1 MSMEIHALT
10 LGVWY
15 TNPVQA
21 GDRPALGL
29 AAGTRGAVLIDG
41 GNSPAHVAPLLAF
54 ARGRGLSLQAVCLTH
69 WHWDH
74 CFGAVSA
81 ALPVIACEQ
90 TAARL
95 DWMRTLSWDDDA
107 LAARVAAGTEMDF
120 CRENIQIEYPTQPR
134 SIQVPTAARTFAS
147 EETID
152 LGGLTV
158 RLMQVVS
165 DHSPDCC
172 VALLP
177 EAGVAFLGDCLYLN
191 MDHEPWH
198 RTPARTRALMER
210 LLALDAQ
217 WYVPA
222 HHGLYTRAGFAQYA
236 AQMTA
241 AANAAEGAP
250 DMQSAARR
258 FKTQTGAEPNED
270 EQTLLAEFLAA
281 RAYE

>member
-1 MSMEIHALT
+1 MSGNIHALAP
-10 LGVWY
+10 GVWY
-15 TNPVQA
+15 TDPVQA

-54 ARGRGLSLQAVCLTH
+54 AKAHTPPLRAVLLTH

-74 CFGAVSA
+74 CFGAVSTG
-81 ALPVIACEQ
+81 LPVIACAQ
-90 TAARL
+90 TAEKL

-120 CRENIQIEYPTQPR
+120 CRENIQIEYPAQPR
-134 SIQVPTAARTFAS
+134 EIRVPAAAQTFAGAYDL
-147 EETID
+147 D

-158 RLMQVVS
+158 QLFQVVS

-172 VALLP
+172 AAYLP
-177 EAGVAFLGDCLYLN
+177 EAGVVFLGDCLYLN
-191 MDHEPWH
+191 MDHEPWY
-198 RTPARTRALMER
+198 RTSARTRALLR
-210 LLALDAQ
+210 QLLALRAD

-222 HHGLYTRAGFAQYA
+222 HHGIYTRAEFAAYA

-241 AANAAEGAP
+241 AADAAEGAR
-250 DMQSAARR
+250 DAQDAAERY
-258 FKTQTGAEPNED
+258 TAQTGTPPDAE
-270 EQTLLAEFLAA
+270 QQALLAEFLAA
-281 RAYE
+281 KAHK